1 MSMKAAQIHQWGSA
15 AHLADAPI
23 PQPKPDQVLVNVH
36 AAGVNPIDYAVLGGY
51 LRYFPLPFTFGFDA
65 AGEIAA
71 VGKNVSHVGEGDAV
85 YAELPPG
92 GGFAEYALIPAD
104 RVALKPESLDFVQA
118 GAVPAAAQT
127 AWQALFTV
135 GGLSA
140 GQKVLIHAAAG
151 GVGHMAVQLAKW
163 KGATVIGTASA
174 ANEAFVRELG
184 ADEFIDYKTTRFEDV
199 VRDADMVVVTVR
211 NDTQQRSFSAVKPGG
226 IVVSVVGEGSRRT
239 DSRGVRSASVLVEY
253 SKRDELEAIT
263 RLIDAGHVK
272 PHVSTTY
279 PLAQF
284 EEAIRQVGRGHTR
297 GKAVITIT

>member
-1 MSMKAAQIHQWGSA
+1 MKAAQIHQWGS
-15 AHLADAPI
+15 LARIVDAPI
-23 PQPKPDQVLVNVH
+23 PQPKPDQVMVKVH
-36 AAGVNPIDYAVLGGY
+36 AAGINPIDYAVLGGY

-65 AGEIAA
+65 AGDVAA
-71 VGKNVSHVGEGDAV
+71 IGANVDHVHIGDAV

-92 GGFAEYALIPAD
+92 GGFAEYVLIPAD
-104 RVALKPESLDFVQA
+104 RVALKPQSLDFVHA
-118 GAVPAAAQT
+118 GATPAAAQT

-135 GGLSA
+135 GGLEA

-163 KGATVIGTASA
+163 KGAYVIGTASA
-174 ANEAFVRELG
+174 ANETFVRDLG

-199 VRDADMVVVTVR
+199 VRDADMVVVNVR

-226 IVVSVVGEGSRRT
+226 IVVSVVGEGGRRI

-272 PHVSTTY
+272 PHVSARY
-279 PLAQF
+279 PLSNF
-284 EEAIRQVGRGHTR
+284 EEAVREVGKGHTR
-297 GKAVITIT
+297 GKAVITIPR